1 MFFTKMYTYIL
12 KLFTYH
18 NHWNIKAHFSV
29 CVFTTLIP
37 IHCSVR
43 IESRNAGLIA
53 LSPFTTPHLDVIM
66 VTNSATT
73 TTTLLKDDPRMAH
86 FQYNKLKAIF
96 WGSLRTLISKLFWLN
111 VCNRIRSTF
120 WFLHEMVVFSVSFI
134 LTKRKQFLQ
143 KL

>member
-73 TTTLLKDDPRMAH
+73 ATLLKDDPRMAH
-86 FQYNKLKAIF
+86 FQYGKFKQYFGAH
-96 WGSLRTLISKLFWLN
+96 WGHWL
-111 VCNRIRSTF
+111 
-120 WFLHEMVVFSVSFI
+120 VSSFD
-134 LTKRKQFLQ
+134 
-143 KL
+143 